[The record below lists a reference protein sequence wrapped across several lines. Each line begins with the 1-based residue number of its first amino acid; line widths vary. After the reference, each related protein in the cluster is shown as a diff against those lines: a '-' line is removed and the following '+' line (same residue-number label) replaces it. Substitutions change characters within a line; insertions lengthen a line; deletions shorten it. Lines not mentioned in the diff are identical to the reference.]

1 MGQGV
6 EVVCVDDLST
16 GQLRNLDALRDD
28 ARFRFVEG
36 DVSAGIEVP
45 DPERVDLVLHLASP
59 ASPVDYLRLPL
70 RDPAR
75 GVGGDASRP
84 RAGRP
89 GRGAVRARLHV
100 RGLRRPGGPP
110 QREDYW
116 GHVNPVGPR
125 SVYDE
130 SKRFAEATT
139 AAYRR
144 SRGVDTGIVRIFNTY
159 GPRMRGHDGRMV
171 PTFVRQALAGEP
183 LTVAGDGSQT
193 RSVCFVDD
201 LVEGILAF
209 ARTDHPGPVNL
220 GDPTELTVERV
231 ARDVLAATGSDAR
244 IVHVD
249 LPGRPAPSSA
259 GHEPRGAHP
268 RLAGPHGVDRGPRP
282 DGRVVPHRRWRRD
295 ARRRRGGARRR
306 RGRGSR
312 PGMKVSVH
320 GCGYLGAVHAAA
332 LARLGHEVVG
342 IDVDPARV
350 AALAEGRAPFFEPG
364 LAALLADPGGAGRSR
379 SRPTSRTRASPTST
393 SCASGRRSRRA
404 AASRTCSSS
413 RPRSRRCART
423 CARGRWWSASRP
435 SPSARPPGSR
445 QTCPTASG
453 WPGTPSSCARG
464 TRSRTRCTR
473 TGSSTACPTT
483 ATRSPS
489 VSTPSTRGC
498 STTACPAS

>member
-1 MGQGV
+1 MSDTPETASAARIVRRAVVLGGAGFVGSHVCEALVGQGV

-16 GQLRNLDALRDD
+16 GQVRNLDALRDD

-70 RDPAR
+70 ETLL
-75 GVGGDASRP
+75 VGSAGTRHGLELAD
-84 RAGRP
+84 RAG
-89 GRGAVRARLHV
+89 ARFVLASTSEVYGDPEVH
-100 RGLRRPGGPP
+100 P

-201 LVEGILAF
+201 LVEGILAI

-231 ARDVLAATGSDAR
+231 ARDVLAATGSDAG

-249 LPGRPAPSSA
+249 LPEDDP
-259 GHEPRGAHP
+259 
-268 RLAGPHGVDRGPRP
+268 
-282 DGRVVPHRRWRRD
+282 
-295 ARRRRGGARRR
+295 RRRRPDTGLAERTLGWRARTPWTEGLARTVEWFRADGGETPVAVGAAR
-306 RGRGSR
+306 G
-312 PGMKVSVH
+312 
-320 GCGYLGAVHAAA
+320 AAA
-332 LARLGHEVVG
+332 DEGG
-342 IDVDPARV
+342 DPA
-350 AALAEGRAPFFEPG
+350 
-364 LAALLADPGGAGRSR
+364 
-379 SRPTSRTRASPTST
+379 
-393 SCASGRRSRRA
+393 
-404 AASRTCSSS
+404 
-413 RPRSRRCART
+413 
-423 CARGRWWSASRP
+423 
-435 SPSARPPGSR
+435 
-445 QTCPTASG
+445 
-453 WPGTPSSCARG
+453 
-464 TRSRTRCTR
+464 
-473 TGSSTACPTT
+473 
-483 ATRSPS
+483 
-489 VSTPSTRGC
+489 
-498 STTACPAS
+498 